1 MFSTYD
7 GQTLRPPIAWC
18 EDCQQFQITDTYA
31 LCLTTNSI
39 KVYSLSDSKLK
50 QDISLPRAKSIKY
63 IKDDRFSI
71 ITMQNQICAIIP
83 ASLASICAQVDSLLE
98 KSLVEDAF
106 SLLESFSKEINS
118 KIYDEV
124 LKIIFI

>member
-1 MFSTYD
+1 
-7 GQTLRPPIAWC
+7 
-18 EDCQQFQITDTYA
+18 
-31 LCLTTNSI
+31 
-39 KVYSLSDSKLK
+39 VYSLSDSKLK